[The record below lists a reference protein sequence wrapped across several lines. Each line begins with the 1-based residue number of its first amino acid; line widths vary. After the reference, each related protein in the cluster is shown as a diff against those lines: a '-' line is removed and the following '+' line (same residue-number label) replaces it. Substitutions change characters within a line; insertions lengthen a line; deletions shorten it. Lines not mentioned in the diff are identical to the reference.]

1 MNNQEAKLS
10 KVKTSSRVTKK
21 VLSIFRVILVIGL
34 VACLIGGGICLGL
47 QEKIDE
53 TLPQA
58 IEEGKVGLDIS
69 DIKIGGVVNF
79 DAKMNKALDEGRYAF
94 TFTWLCAFGA
104 VVILVVFLIVGQLRK
119 ICAVIEESATPFS
132 KEVTGKLRR
141 VFIFMTIVEL
151 LLGSLTSAIIMALIF
166 WTVYAVFEYGVALQS
181 EVDET
186 L

>member
-1 MNNQEAKLS
+1 MNTFDK
-10 KVKTSSRVTKK
+10 
-21 VLSIFRVILVIGL
+21 IIGYS
-34 VACLIGGGICLGL
+34 
-47 QEKIDE
+47 
-53 TLPQA
+53 A
-58 IEEGKVGLDIS
+58 IKNELRQIS
-69 DIKIGGVVNF
+69 DILKNNDVYANLGVS
-79 DAKMNKALDEGRYAF
+79 APKGLLLYGIP
-94 TFTWLCAFGA
+94 G
-104 VVILVVFLIVGQLRK
+104 VGKSLMAS
-119 ICAVIEESATPFS
+119 AVIEESATPFS